1 MIFKKKKNV
10 DKIDVGVCAL
20 RFDLLFKLFLITSR
34 KFI

>member
-1 MIFKKKKNV
+1 MILKKKNV
-10 DKIDVGVCAL
+10 DKIVDVGVCAL